1 MRFPPGKYF
10 FVFEG
15 KSCQMTLMPTLGI
28 LKLVFMLLPRTLCM
42 GVRITVVLDQSNV
55 EKLRSL
61 QAKMIKSTSKS
72 VSFSSVLNQV
82 AEEGLKKF
90 KA

>member
-1 MRFPPGKYF
+1 
-10 FVFEG
+10 
-15 KSCQMTLMPTLGI
+15 MTLMPTLGI
-28 LKLVFMLLPRTLCM
+28 LKLVFMLLPRTSCM

>member
-1 MRFPPGKYF
+1 
-10 FVFEG
+10 
-15 KSCQMTLMPTLGI
+15 
-28 LKLVFMLLPRTLCM
+28 M

-55 EKLRSL
+55 EKLRNL

-72 VSFSSVLNQV
+72 VSFSSVLNRV